1 MKTSSSAISILL
13 LSLSLVAQDQDK
25 ILIANEYYQQG
36 ALEKAEILYE
46 ELARNSQ
53 NIQLIAANY
62 LSLLKRN
69 QQFKT
74 AEQFLKKSINHS
86 SGNMLYVANLA
97 GIYRASGDV
106 EKEGKFLSQVK
117 KDLSKNPFQL
127 GIMAQYLMNERLYES
142 SIEFFHLS
150 RKLRGNKTLHAL
162 ELASIYRMK
171 NDKSSMIEEYLSYVS
186 NSSNRLNYV
195 KDLLQNFIQ
204 GKEDLDQLEVSL
216 IMKIQEYPNDL
227 KYPELLLWLELQRKN
242 FYGAFIQAK
251 AIDKRKQK
259 PGDRMMNVGRIA
271 LDNKAFDEAEEI
283 FSYVARQYPADRN
296 YSFAKKYWMEA
307 RKSKIESSYPID
319 EAQVRTLAGQYL
331 SLYHELYPSQTA
343 FEMFRLKAFLHAFY
357 LDEVEVASGILNQL
371 VVEQRVGKLLKS
383 RIKLDLGDIYL
394 LKDEPWEATLLYS
407 QVEKE
412 NPNHQL
418 AYDAKLRN
426 ARLHYFTGN
435 FALAKGHLDILKKNT
450 TRNISNDAIALGML
464 ISDNTVLDTTDMVMQ
479 EFAAIELLIFQ
490 NKKLQARAE
499 LKKMLLKYPHHS
511 IIDEVYFSLSKL
523 AMDLGNETEAIGHL
537 DQILATYKYD
547 ILSDDAAFK
556 KAKIY
561 DHHLKDTEMAKQL
574 YQEFLIEYPGSMYA
588 AEARKRF
595 RFLRGDLKKNHHKT

>member
-1 MKTSSSAISILL
+1 MKTSFFIISVLL
-13 LSLSLVAQDQDK
+13 LSLSLIAQDQDK

-36 ALEKAEILYE
+36 ELEKAGMLYE
-46 ELARNSQ
+46 ELTQNPQ

-74 AEQFLKKSINHS
+74 AEQFLKKSMNRFP
-86 SGNMLYVANLA
+86 GNMLYVANLA
-97 GIYRASGDV
+97 GVYRASGDI
-106 EKEGKFLSQVK
+106 EKETKFLNQIK
-117 KDLSKNPFQL
+117 KNLSENPFQL
-127 GIMAQYLMNERLYES
+127 GVMAQYLMNERLYES
-142 SIEFFHLS
+142 SIEFFYLS

-186 NSSNRLNYV
+186 NSSDRLNYV

-204 GKEDLDQLEVSL
+204 EKEELDQLEVSL
-216 IMKIQEYPNDL
+216 IKKVQEYPDDF
-227 KYPELLLWLELQRKN
+227 KYPELLLWVELQRKN

-259 PGDRMMNVGRIA
+259 PGDRMMSVGRIA

-307 RKSKIESSYPID
+307 RKSKIENSYPID
-319 EAQVRTLAGQYL
+319 EAQVRTLAGQYFL
-331 SLYHELYPSQTA
+331 LYQELYPSQTA
-343 FEMFRLKAFLHAFY
+343 FEMFRSKAFLHAFY
-357 LDEVEVASGILNQL
+357 LDEVEIASDILNQL
-371 VVEQRVGKLLKS
+371 VAEQRVGKFLKS

-450 TRNISNDAIALGML
+450 TRNISNDAISLGML
-464 ISDNTVLDTTDMVMQ
+464 IIDNTALDTTDLVMQ
-479 EFAAIELLIFQ
+479 EFADIELLIFQ
-490 NKKLQARAE
+490 NKRLQAKTE
-499 LKKMLLKYPHHS
+499 LEKMLLKYPHHS
-511 IIDEVYFSLSKL
+511 ITDEVYFSLSKL
-523 AMDLGNETEAIGHL
+523 ALDLGNETEAIGYL

-556 KAKIY
+556 KAEIY
-561 DHHLKDTEMAKQL
+561 DYHLQDAEKAKQL
-574 YQEFLIEYPGSMYA
+574 YQEFLVEYQGSMYA

-595 RFLRGDLKKNHHKT
+595 RFLRGDLVN